1 MHGLS
6 TGITFNGLEW
16 PLTRIS
22 KSQHFS
28 ALNISETT
36 RDRAIVT
43 VERQCTLSNADIFN
57 DLDRPLVRFQ
67 GHGIVEVEHI
77 KNGAS
82 YGQSYYRTLIGNHTQ
97 SIEWYHIQ

>member
-57 DLDRPLVRFQ
+57 DLDRPLVRFSRSW
-67 GHGIVEVEHI
+67 HCW
-77 KNGAS
+77 S
-82 YGQSYYRTLIGNHTQ
+82 RTYQKRCIIWTKLL
-97 SIEWYHIQ
+97 